1 VVSRE
6 EQLVV
11 PVRNAVGHLS
21 EEGALGLAGF
31 QFGECL
37 VEPANSALV
46 RMVQTHL
53 THWQR
58 MLDNVSDKASVLVV
72 TSGGS
77 IEPAI
82 VAALPHADHASS
94 GPPFTNW
101 RAPNVYV
108 DW

>member
-1 VVSRE
+1 
-6 EQLVV
+6 
-11 PVRNAVGHLS
+11 
-21 EEGALGLAGF
+21 
-31 QFGECL
+31 
-37 VEPANSALV
+37 
-46 RMVQTHL
+46 
-53 THWQR
+53 
-58 MLDNVSDKASVLVV
+58 VV